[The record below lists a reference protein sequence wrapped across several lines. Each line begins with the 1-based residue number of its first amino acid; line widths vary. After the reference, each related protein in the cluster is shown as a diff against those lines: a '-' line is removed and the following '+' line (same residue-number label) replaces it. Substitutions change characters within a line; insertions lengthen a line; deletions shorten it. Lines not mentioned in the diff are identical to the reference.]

1 MLVTKISIGKDV
13 DLRRGK
19 EMQVERKGY
28 VCVCVCGVKQV
39 GYGLRRL
46 SRHDQR
52 LSVANTYF
60 LELLSEVALTV

>member
-1 MLVTKISIGKDV
+1 VLVTKISIGKDV

-28 VCVCVCGVKQV
+28 VCVCGVKQV